1 MSIEYDSEAGKD
13 AKIIVIGI
21 GGGGNN
27 AVDRMIE
34 SGMSSVDFIAM
45 NTDKHVLLKSKAGT
59 KIQLGEKLTRGLGAG
74 ANPEVG
80 EKAAEESAEEIAEA
94 IQGADMVF
102 VTCGM
107 GGGTGTGAA
116 PIVAEIAKSMGI
128 LTVAV
133 VTKPFAFEGR
143 RKMMSALKGI
153 EKLEANVDALVVIPN
168 DNIMKVVD
176 EKVTIQN
183 AFKLVDEVL
192 SDSVQGI
199 CDIVTDVADVNI
211 DFADVKTTMS
221 NKGIVHMGVG
231 RASGKNR
238 AEEAL
243 KLAIENPLLET
254 SIKGAKSVL
263 VYYCG
268 DNINMMELTLVNNQ
282 VYDEVDADAQIIFG
296 TMESKEDMNDEM
308 KITIIA
314 AGFEDQDF
322 GDVMDL
328 EPRNVAPVAATED
341 IDNSRRRRQRN
352 DDDFDVP
359 PFLQNRK

>member
-1 MSIEYDSEAGKD
+1 MSFELDEALDSGVCIK
-13 AKIIVIGI
+13 VVGV

-80 EKAAEESAEEIAEA
+80 EKAATESRDEITNLLT
-94 IQGADMVF
+94 GVDMVF
-102 VTCGM
+102 ITAGM

-116 PIVAEIAKSMGI
+116 PVVAEIAKSMGI

-153 EKLEANVDALVVIPN
+153 EKLEANVDSLVIIPN
-168 DNIMKVVD
+168 DNIMKIVD
-176 EKVTIQN
+176 EKVTFQN
-183 AFKLVDEVL
+183 AFRLVDEVL
-192 SDSVQGI
+192 SNSVQGI

-221 NKGIVHMGVG
+221 NKGIVHLGVG

-243 KLAIENPLLET
+243 RMAVENPLLET
-254 SIKGAKSVL
+254 SIRNAKSVL

-282 VYDEVDADAQIIFG
+282 VHEDVDADAQIIFG
-296 TMESKEDMNDEM
+296 AMESDDMNDEM
-308 KITIIA
+308 KVTVIA
-314 AGFEDQDF
+314 AGFDDQDI
-322 GDVMDL
+322 GDAMDL
-328 EPRNVAPVAATED
+328 DTKTTVMAAQAD
-341 IDNSRRRRQRN
+341 DSDSSRRRRSSGN
-352 DDDFDVP
+352 DDFDVP
-359 PFLQNRK
+359 TFLQNRK

>member
-34 SGMSSVDFIAM
+34 SGMTTVDFIAM

-74 ANPEVG
+74 ANPEIG
-80 EKAAEESAEEIAEA
+80 EKAAAENRDEITNLLN
-94 IQGADMVF
+94 GVDMVF
-102 VTCGM
+102 ITAGM

-116 PIVAEIAKSMGI
+116 PVVAEIAKSLGI

-143 RKMMSALKGI
+143 RKMMAALKGI
-153 EKLEANVDALVVIPN
+153 EKLEENVDSLVIIPN
-168 DNIMKVVD
+168 DNIMKIVD

-192 SDSVQGI
+192 SNSVQGI
-199 CDIVTDVADVNI
+199 CDIITDVADVNV

-231 RASGKNR
+231 RASGKDK
-238 AEEAL
+238 AETAA
-243 KLAIENPLLET
+243 KMAISSPLLET
-254 SIKGAKSVL
+254 SINGAKN
-263 VYYCG
+263 G
-268 DNINMMELTLVNNQ
+268 H
-282 VYDEVDADAQIIFG
+282 
-296 TMESKEDMNDEM
+296 
-308 KITIIA
+308 
-314 AGFEDQDF
+314 
-322 GDVMDL
+322 
-328 EPRNVAPVAATED
+328 
-341 IDNSRRRRQRN
+341 
-352 DDDFDVP
+352 
-359 PFLQNRK
+359 

>member
-45 NTDKHVLLKSKAGT
+45 NTDKHVLLKSKAST

-74 ANPEVG
+74 ANPEIG
-80 EKAAEESAEEIAEA
+80 EKAAAESRDEITNLLT
-94 IQGADMVF
+94 GVDMVF
-102 VTCGM
+102 ITAGM

-116 PIVAEIAKSMGI
+116 PVVAEIAKSMGI

-133 VTKPFAFEGR
+133 VTKPFAFEGK
-143 RKMMSALKGI
+143 RKLMSALKGI
-153 EKLEANVDALVVIPN
+153 EKLEKNVDSLVIIPN
-168 DNIMKVVD
+168 DNIMKIVD

-192 SDSVQGI
+192 SNSVQGI
-199 CDIVTDVADVNI
+199 CDIITDVADVNV
-211 DFADVKTTMS
+211 DFADVKATMS

-231 RASGKNR
+231 RAAGKNR

-243 KLAIENPLLET
+243 KMAIENPLLET
-254 SIKGAKSVL
+254 SIRGAKSVL

-268 DNINMMELTLVNNQ
+268 DNINMMELSLVNNQ
-282 VYDEVDADAQIIFG
+282 VYEDVDPDAQIIFG
-296 TMESKEDMNDEM
+296 TMEAKDDMNDEM
-308 KITIIA
+308 KITVIA
-314 AGFEDQDF
+314 AGFEDVDA
-322 GDVMDL
+322 GDSVDL
-328 EPRNVAPVAATED
+328 DTKSVPSQADD
-341 IDNSRRRRQRN
+341 IGDSSRRRRSSSS
-352 DDDFDVP
+352 DDGFNVP
-359 PFLQNRK
+359 PFLKNR